1 MVGSGPNLTDSLM
14 QPKTAAL
21 DWLTRL
27 WRLAGARRTF
37 LVLVV
42 PLILGLAAAAFLPQL
57 PRPSAAA
64 DAAAHQRS
72 LQQLAAAYGAL
83 GSVWLT
89 LSFFAIGQAAWL
101 RLVLAALAVHNLVRL
116 ADQCLLW
123 IHLRRPTLDSPLPP
137 SGLAVSEVRVPTT
150 AAAAADLILTEL
162 RSRFRQVISG
172 AAPPVDGGEDQRIAI
187 HATRGAWGAL
197 GNILSYLGPVL
208 VILALFISEQ
218 AGWRE
223 DHIQLAPGQ
232 TWQSRFHPGFSLTA
246 GDIGSAPKITVTL
259 DAQTAVV
266 SAGSQAAAAPGGV
279 RLIPAGSG
287 PALQVSVNDSNG
299 RTLTLRPL
307 TGGSQSVQQSV
318 LFDRPQI
325 EQSLALPLR
334 SQVLRLV
341 YYPNLPEQGYTG
353 PVFLAQAF
361 ALGEDAPIFSAFLED
376 NGQTTV
382 NDPATQDAFHLK
394 AVRFVQLDAVFD
406 PGLPFA
412 LAGGLLTL
420 CGLLMSQAKSPTRA
434 WAWLVGRADETI
446 VTLALLGSGP
456 WTRAEL
462 AALQDALAGMTAAR
476 SQPSTDLA
484 PEADAVSA
492 AA

>member
-1 MVGSGPNLTDSLM
+1 M
-14 QPKTAAL
+14 QPKTATL
-21 DWLTRL
+21 DWLARL
-27 WRLAGARRTF
+27 WRLAGARRAF
-37 LVLVV
+37 LILVI

-57 PRPSAAA
+57 PRPLAAA
-64 DAAAHQRS
+64 DAAAYQRS

-83 GSVWLT
+83 GSVWLA
-89 LSFFAIGQAAWL
+89 LGFFAIGQAAWL
-101 RLVLAALAVHNLVRL
+101 RLVLAALAIHNLVRL

-172 AAPPVDGGEDQRIAI
+172 APPVGVDEDQRIAI
-187 HATRGAWGAL
+187 HATRGAWGAV

-223 DHIQLAPGQ
+223 DHIQLAPGE
-232 TWQSRFHPGFSLTA
+232 TWESRLHPGFKLAA
-246 GDIGSAPKITVTL
+246 GDIGSASHLTVTVG
-259 DAQTAVV
+259 AQTAVV
-266 SAGSQAAAAPGGV
+266 SAGPQAASAPRGV
-279 RLIPAGSG
+279 RLIPTGSG

-307 TGGSQSVQQSV
+307 TGGSQSVQQAL

-334 SQVLRLV
+334 SQVLRVV

-361 ALGEDAPIFSAFLED
+361 ALSEDAPIFSAFLEE

-394 AVRFVQLDAVFD
+394 GVRFVQLDAVFD

-420 CGLLMSQAKSPTRA
+420 CGLLITQAKSPTRA
-434 WAWLVGRADETI
+434 WAWLVGRGDETV

-462 AALQDALAGMTAAR
+462 AALQDTLAGMTAER
-476 SQPSTDLA
+476 SQLNTDLA
-484 PEADAVSA
+484 QDADVVSA

>member
-1 MVGSGPNLTDSLM
+1 MIGLRPDLTDPLM
-14 QPKTAAL
+14 QPTTATL
-21 DWLTRL
+21 DWLARL

-37 LVLVV
+37 LILVI

-57 PRPSAAA
+57 PRPVAAP
-64 DAAAHQRS
+64 DTAAYQRS
-72 LQQLAAAYGAL
+72 LQQLAASYGAL
-83 GSVWLT
+83 GTVWLT
-89 LSFFAIGQAAWL
+89 LGFFAIGQAAWL
-101 RLVLAALAVHNLVRL
+101 RLVLAALAIHNLVRL

-123 IHLRRPTLDSPLPP
+123 LHLRRPTLDSPLPP

-172 AAPPVDGGEDQRIAI
+172 VAAPVDAGDDQRIVI
-187 HATRGAWGAL
+187 HATRGAWGAV

-208 VILALFISEQ
+208 IILALFISEQ

-223 DHIQLAPGQ
+223 DPIQLAPGQ
-232 TWQSRFHPGFSLTA
+232 TWQSRVHPDFSLAA
-246 GDIGSAPKITVTL
+246 GDIGGASQITVSIG
-259 DAQTAVV
+259 AQTAVV
-266 SAGSQAAAAPGGV
+266 SVGSRAASAPRGV
-279 RLIPAGSG
+279 RLIRTGSG

-299 RTLTLRPL
+299 RALTLRPL

-334 SQVLRLV
+334 SQVLRVV
-341 YYPNLPEQGYTG
+341 YYPNLPEQGYAG

-361 ALGEDAPIFSAFLED
+361 ALGEDAPIFSAFLEE
-376 NGQTTV
+376 NGQTAV
-382 NDPATQDAFHLK
+382 NDPATQDTFHLRG
-394 AVRFVQLDAVFD
+394 VRFVQLDAVFD

-420 CGLLMSQAKSPTRA
+420 CGLLIAQAKSPTRA
-434 WAWLVGRADETI
+434 WAWLVGRGDETV

-462 AALQDALAGMTAAR
+462 AALQDTLAGMTAER
-476 SQPSTDLA
+476 SQLPTALD
-484 PEADAVSA
+484 ADAVSGGA
-492 AA
+492 